1 MLYNVDFMLA
11 LINQISMPL
20 ERTSKVGNQEDPFD
34 TDKKFAVMQGCYFF
48 CIIIADTQPFY
59 FE

>member
-1 MLYNVDFMLA
+1 
-11 LINQISMPL
+11 MPL